1 MVQIKEQ
8 HETPGKKTNQ
18 MEISNLSYKEFKVT
32 VIKLR
37 IELRRKVDESGE
49 VICEEIIKGL
59 EDLKNKDLEL

>member
-1 MVQIKEQ
+1 
-8 HETPGKKTNQ
+8 